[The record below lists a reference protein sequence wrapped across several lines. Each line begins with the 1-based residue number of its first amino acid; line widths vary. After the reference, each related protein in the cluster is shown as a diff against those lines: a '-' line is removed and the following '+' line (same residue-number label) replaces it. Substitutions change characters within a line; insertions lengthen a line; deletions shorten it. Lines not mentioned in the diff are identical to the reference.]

1 MPAKPAKSD
10 RAPKSRWSTAER
22 TTPEHSPRRR
32 DGQSSL
38 KPALPA
44 PSSAP
49 TLDPV
54 SRDFA
59 DLGVPENLVAALY
72 LGWCAPRPSP
82 ESTDQR
88 RPLFEIIVIF
98 HR

>member
-10 RAPKSRWSTAER
+10 RAPKSRWSAAER

-32 DGQSSL
+32 GGQSSL

-44 PSSAP
+44 RFSAP
-49 TLDPV
+49 ILDAA

-59 DLGVPENLVAALY
+59 DLGVPENLVAAL
-72 LGWCAPRPSP
+72 GAGGIAEPSRSRPRPSRTR
-82 ESTDQR
+82 S
-88 RPLFEIIVIF
+88 
-98 HR
+98 